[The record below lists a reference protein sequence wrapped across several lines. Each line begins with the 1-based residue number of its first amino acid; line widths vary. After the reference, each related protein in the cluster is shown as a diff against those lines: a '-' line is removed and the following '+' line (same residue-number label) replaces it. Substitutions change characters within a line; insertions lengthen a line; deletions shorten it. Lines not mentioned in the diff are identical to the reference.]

1 MTRRRIKLEEE
12 AISEILVADT
22 NCGSGAQA
30 SDSEEYFEEEDN
42 DDFIIIMIIM
52 IIIISSSSS
61 SSSTTTTTTT
71 TSLSRIQNR
80 LQQDYQPVD
89 LLKEG
94 TQIIILL
101 SVQQKVWK
109 KWGSTHQQRQLTTV
123 FVDVFHRNLSS
134 TGWTDQR
141 VLPATLRQTS
151 QT

>member
-1 MTRRRIKLEEE
+1 VSTAMTRRRIKLEEE

-71 TSLSRIQNR
+71 TTTSLSRIQNR

-101 SVQQKVWK
+101 SVQQKV
-109 KWGSTHQQRQLTTV
+109 
-123 FVDVFHRNLSS
+123 
-134 TGWTDQR
+134 
-141 VLPATLRQTS
+141 
-151 QT
+151 